1 MKPTRTSDLR
11 FLLAERGIRP
21 SRALGQNFLVDE
33 NIRRIIL
40 DAAALSSSDGVLEIG
55 PGAGALTEGL
65 VACAG
70 RVTAIEKDRRLY
82 EILAERFA
90 DRPNLRLVCAD
101 ALEEDL
107 DAHLAGGLG
116 KVVANLPYSV
126 GTRILVELVRAAHRP
141 ERMVVTLQTEVV
153 QRLAAEPGTADYG
166 LLTVWARR
174 WYDVA
179 LVRRVGGGCFFP
191 APEVGSAV
199 AALRRRDA
207 PRIVLTSEAH
217 FEALTRA
224 AFQRRR
230 KQMQRVMKDLPDEVG
245 RLEGDVAGWLEG
257 LGIEPAARPENLP
270 VEAWGRISNA
280 MTEGAP

>member
-11 FLLAERGIRP
+11 FLLAERGIHP

-40 DAAALSSSDGVLEIG
+40 EAADLSTSDGVLEIG

-70 RVTAIEKDRRLY
+70 RVVAIEKDRRLY
-82 EILAERFA
+82 ELLAERFA
-90 DRPNLRLVCAD
+90 DRPNLRLLCAD
-101 ALEEDL
+101 ALDEDL
-107 DAHLAGGLG
+107 DAHLAGGLN

-126 GTRILVELVRAAHRP
+126 GTRILVEIVRAAYRP

-153 QRLAAEPGTADYG
+153 QRLAAEPGTPDYG

-179 LVRRVGGGCFFP
+179 LVRRVGPGCFFP

-199 AALRRRDA
+199 ASLLRRET
-207 PRIVLTSEAH
+207 PRVDLASETH

-245 RLEGDVAGWLEG
+245 RLEGDASGWLG
-257 LGIEPAARPENLP
+257 SLGIEPTARPGDLS
-270 VEAWGRISNA
+270 VEDWGRISNA

>member
-1 MKPTRTSDLR
+1 M
-11 FLLAERGIRP
+11 
-21 SRALGQNFLVDE
+21 
-33 NIRRIIL
+33 
-40 DAAALSSSDGVLEIG
+40 LEIG
-55 PGAGALTEGL
+55 PGAGALTAGL

-70 RVTAIEKDRRLY
+70 RITAIEKDRRLH

-107 DAHLAGGLG
+107 DAHLAGGLN

-141 ERMVVTLQTEVV
+141 ERMIVTLQAEVV
-153 QRLAAEPGTADYG
+153 QRLAAEPGTSDYG
-166 LLTVWARR
+166 VLTVWARR

-179 LVRRVGGGCFFP
+179 LVRRVGPGCFFP

-199 AALRRRDA
+199 ASLRRRHEPLVELA
-207 PRIVLTSEAH
+207 SEAH

-230 KQMQRVMKDLPDEVG
+230 KQMQRVMRDLPDEVG
-245 RLEGDVAGWLEG
+245 RLEGDAAGWLED
-257 LGIEPAARPENLP
+257 LGIAPAARPENLS
-270 VEAWGRISNA
+270 VEDWGRLSNA
-280 MTEGAP
+280 LTGGAP